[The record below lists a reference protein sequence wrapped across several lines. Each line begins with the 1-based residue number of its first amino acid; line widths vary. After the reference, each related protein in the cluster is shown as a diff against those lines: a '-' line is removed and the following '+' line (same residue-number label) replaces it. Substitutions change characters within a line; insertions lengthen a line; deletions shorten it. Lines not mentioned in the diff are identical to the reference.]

1 MSVINL
7 LFRQS
12 PKLAG
17 YEFDAVLE
25 DTIDASI
32 QLTRY
37 PVESGAMVN
46 DHRIINPIKY
56 YLTGAVSNNPI
67 KPILT
72 DFVGLATEIDS
83 NNPYIATIAGLSIGF
98 LSGSNE
104 TRASSA
110 LQFLIDLMVVGLP
123 FDVDTVDANLANMVI
138 TRISRTSNAQNENG
152 LIFIAELQELITLD
166 RLPDILQPSQVQLP
180 DGDPCKSAAAADVKS
195 GQRVGSDP
203 SAAQTTA
210 IEQVLQYG
218 GVDI

>member
-17 YEFDAVLE
+17 YELDAVLE

-56 YLTGAVSNNPI
+56 FITGAVSNNPI

-72 DFVGLATEIDS
+72 DFIGLGTNLDS
-83 NNPYIATIAGLSIGF
+83 NNPYIATVAGLSIGF
-98 LSGSNE
+98 LSGSKD

-138 TRISRTSNAQNENG
+138 TRVSRTSNAQNEGG
-152 LIFIAELQELITLD
+152 LEFIAELQELITLD
-166 RLPDILQPSQVQLP
+166 RLPSLLQPSQAQLP
-180 DGDPCKSAAAADVKS
+180 DGDPSKSAAAADVKS
-195 GQRVGSDP
+195 GQRVGLEP
-203 SAAQTTA
+203 TAAQTTA
-210 IEQVLQYG
+210 IEQVMQFD

>member
-72 DFVGLATEIDS
+72 DFVGAATEIDS
-83 NNPYIATIAGLSIGF
+83 NNPYIATVAGLSIGF
-98 LSGSNE
+98 LSGSND

-110 LQFLIDLMVVGLP
+110 LQNLIDLMVVGLP

-210 IEQVLQYG
+210 IEQVLQYD